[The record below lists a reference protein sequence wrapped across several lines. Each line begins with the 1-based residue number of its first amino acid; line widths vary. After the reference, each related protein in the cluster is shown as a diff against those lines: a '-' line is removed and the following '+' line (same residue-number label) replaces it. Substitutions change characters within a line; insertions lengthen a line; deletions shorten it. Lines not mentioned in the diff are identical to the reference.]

1 MPRRSKRS
9 IPFYKMSGSGN
20 DFILIDNRRRPLKG
34 INLKPFIKQVCR
46 HHTSVGGDGLII
58 LEPSQ
63 SRLTHF
69 RFRLFNSDGG
79 EAELSGNGGRC
90 AARLAYLIGMAP
102 KQMVFE
108 SLAGLVNAEVNE
120 KKKGHAIV
128 KIEMPIPK
136 NLELKIK
143 IPVKGRTL
151 LGHHVNTGV
160 PHTVLFM
167 KNLDNLDVAALGK
180 MIRYHPLFQP
190 AGTNVDFAM
199 LKTPRQ
205 ALMRS
210 YERGVEEETLACGTG
225 AVAVSLVASVLGL
238 GRSPMTIRQGSGM
251 PLRVTH
257 QRNGKAFSQVF
268 LEGDAQL
275 IVTGEIQEEAWG
287 PVGRSGR

>member
-1 MPRRSKRS
+1 MARPSRRS

-20 DFILIDNRRRPLKG
+20 DFILIDNRRRLLKG
-34 INLKPFIKQVCR
+34 INLRKFIRRVCR
-46 HHTSVGGDGLII
+46 HHTSVGGDGLIV
-58 LEPSQ
+58 LEPTK

-102 KQMVFE
+102 KRMVFE
-108 SLAGLVNAEVNE
+108 SLAGIINAEVSE
-120 KKKGHAIV
+120 RLTKGQVTV
-128 KIEMPIPK
+128 KIKMPDPK
-136 NLELKIK
+136 NLGLKIR
-143 IPVKGRTL
+143 IPLNGRTL
-151 LGHHVNTGV
+151 LGHHLNTGV

-167 KNLDNLDVAALGK
+167 KDLDHLDVATLGRT
-180 MIRYHPLFQP
+180 IRYHPLFQP
-190 AGTNVDFAM
+190 AGTNVDFAII
-199 LKTPRQ
+199 KSPRQ

-225 AVAVSLVASVLGL
+225 AVAIALIASVLGL
-238 GRSPMTIRQGSGM
+238 GSSPMTIRQGSGM

-257 QRNGKAFSQVF
+257 RRSNQGFSQVF

-275 IVTGEIQEEAWG
+275 IYTGEIQEEAW
-287 PVGRSGR
+287 R